1 MVRIIG
7 ITGGIGSGKSTVC
20 HILAQRGYPV
30 YDTDREAKRLMR
42 TDTNI
47 IEKIKTLFGNQ
58 AYNSTYE
65 LNSKHIAQ
73 QVFGNNVLLRR
84 LNDIVHPAVKSDLL
98 QWAGTQTA
106 EYVFAES
113 AILFESG
120 FNEICY
126 STIGVIAPMQ
136 TRIDRVMNRNGISR
150 QQVVERI
157 NNQLS
162 DLQLTQLADFVIH
175 NDGDINYLGTEID
188 RIIHKI
194 TDNN

>member
-1 MVRIIG
+1 MAHIVG
-7 ITGGIGSGKSTVC
+7 ITGGIGSGKSAVC
-20 HILAQRGYPV
+20 RILAQRGYLV
-30 YDTDREAKRLMR
+30 YDTDREAKRLMK
-42 TDTNI
+42 TDTDV

-58 AYNSTYE
+58 AYNSTLE
-65 LNSKHIAQ
+65 LNAKHIAH
-73 QVFGNNVLLRR
+73 QVFGNEVLLRR

-120 FNEICY
+120 FNDICY

-136 TRIDRVMNRNGISR
+136 TRIDRVMKRNGMSC

-157 NNQLS
+157 NNQMS
-162 DLQLTQLADFVIH
+162 DLQLTQLADFMI
-175 NDGDINYLGTEID
+175 NNNGDISHLETEID
-188 RIIHKI
+188 RIIHTI

>member
-58 AYNSTYE
+58 AYISNYE
-65 LNSKHIAQ
+65 LNTKHIAQ
-73 QVFGNNVLLRR
+73 QVFENDVLLHR

-98 QWAGTQTA
+98 QWADKQTT
-106 EYVFAES
+106 EYVFVES

-120 FNEICY
+120 FNDICY

-136 TRIDRVMNRNGISR
+136 TRLDRVMNRNGISR

-175 NDGDINYLGTEID
+175 NDGGLNYLHTEID

>member
-58 AYNSTYE
+58 AYISNYE
-65 LNSKHIAQ
+65 LNTKHIAQ
-73 QVFGNNVLLRR
+73 QVFENDVLLHR

-98 QWAGTQTA
+98 QWADKQMTK
-106 EYVFAES
+106 YVFAES

-120 FNEICY
+120 FNIICY

>member
-1 MVRIIG
+1 MAHIIG
-7 ITGGIGSGKSTVC
+7 ITGGIGRGKSTVC
-20 HILAQRGYPV
+20 KILEHKGFQV
-30 YDTDREAKRLMR
+30 YDTDREAKRLMQ
-42 TDTNI
+42 TDTNV

-136 TRIDRVMNRNGISR
+136 TRIDRVMHRNSMSH

-157 NNQLS
+157 NNQLP
-162 DLQLTQLADFVIH
+162 DLQLTQLADFMI
-175 NDGDINYLGTEID
+175 NNNGDISHLETEID
-188 RIIHKI
+188 RIIHTI